1 MENVVNYRSWM
12 LGSLKPIADA
22 PSATAGA
29 AHPLVGI
36 R

>member
-1 MENVVNYRSWM
+1 M